1 MKKVVTTLSKLFL
14 ISAIF
19 VATSC
24 EKGVEPNVKSTNELI
39 GNWVNPV
46 AIDSLWK
53 YERANSLND
62 NGYGFSFS
70 SGNLFVERKNSGW
83 CGTPP
88 ISYAN
93 FEGVWDWN
101 DSIVD
106 IDVPF
111 WGGIANYRWKIIS
124 IDNKSLTIYKLREEL
139 QEQ

>member
-1 MKKVVTTLSKLFL
+1 MKKLQSIMKLTL
-14 ISAIF
+14 ISLVFFNI
-19 VATSC
+19 SC
-24 EKGVEPNVKSTNELI
+24 KKDYIQTINPSGKLI
-39 GNWVNPV
+39 GYWINPI

-53 YERANSLND
+53 YERANALIEND
-62 NGYGFSFS
+62 YGFIFTSN
-70 SGNLFVERKNSGW
+70 NLFIERKNSGW

-88 ISYAN
+88 ISYEN
-93 FEGVWDWN
+93 FEGTWDWN